1 MKSDYSHTLG
11 LNNNVKK
18 KKEKQYETV
27 LIIKKFCQGSKTFN
41 GQNLIYSN
49 QTILCSSKNTPNL
62 LYFIYPKQI
71 LGLLIM
77 IQQSFPHL

>member
-18 KKEKQYETV
+18 KKKKERQYETV

-41 GQNLIYSN
+41 GQNLNLFKSN
-49 QTILCSSKNTPNL
+49 YTLQFKE
-62 LYFIYPKQI
+62 YP
-71 LGLLIM
+71 
-77 IQQSFPHL
+77 